1 MAVVFVFALV
11 MTGVGWAAIGAGSG
25 SPKDLV
31 RADPTTRQGAAYRP
45 SLVPVVPEWTSFG
58 GTPVPM
64 PIPSTGQSAVMVQ
77 GVGFLGAT
85 PDEKPV
91 PMASVTKVMT
101 AVIVLQDHPLGHG
114 SGPTF
119 TMTAADN
126 SAYVFAA
133 THDDSNLEVVPGER
147 LNERQLL
154 EALMIPSAD
163 NIADF
168 LARWD
173 AGSIPAFVKKMNAMA
188 RKLGLTGTTYA
199 DASGVDPASQSTAID
214 QAMLGAYAMDVPGMI
229 SVEDHP
235 TMTFPVEGTVVNYN
249 PVVGQDGVI
258 GLKSGF
264 TSAAQGCLVTA
275 ARRPVGGRSVLVV
288 SSTLG
293 QPFNLPEEGNIDL
306 QLLNAASSVLEARP
320 LLDTGQTVAK
330 VVAGWSRAAGTA
342 VVVGDP
348 VEVVGWPG
356 LAVKTIVR
364 PAVPAVPGSMGGWRR
379 GTAVAAVEVWAP
391 GGLDALA
398 FASLNHY
405 LSLAPRGWTPPARG
419 VVSAA
424 AAPRFSA
431 SANSVSASQG

>member
-1 MAVVFVFALV
+1 
-11 MTGVGWAAIGAGSG
+11 
-25 SPKDLV
+25 
-31 RADPTTRQGAAYRP
+31 
-45 SLVPVVPEWTSFG
+45 
-58 GTPVPM
+58 M
-64 PIPSTGQSAVMVQ
+64 PLPSTGQSAVMVQ

-85 PDEKPV
+85 PDEQPV

-101 AVIVLQDHPLGHG
+101 AVIVLQDHPLGNG

-126 SAYVFAA
+126 SAYVYAA
-133 THDDSNLEVVPGER
+133 THDDSNLEVVPGEH
-147 LNERQLL
+147 LTERQLL

-173 AGSIPAFVKKMNAMA
+173 AGSILAFVKKMNAMA
-188 RKLGLTGTTYA
+188 RKLGLTETTYA
-199 DASGVDPASQSTAID
+199 DPSGVDPASQSTAID
-214 QAMLGAYAMDVPGMI
+214 QAILGGYAMGVPGMI

-235 TMTFPVEGTVVNYN
+235 TMTFPVEGTVANYN

-264 TSAAQGCLVTA
+264 TSEAQGCLVTA
-275 ARRPVGGRSVLVV
+275 ARRSVGGRSVLVV

-293 QPFNLPEEGNIDL
+293 QPFDLPEEGDIDL
-306 QLLNAASSVLEARP
+306 QLLNAASSVLEGKQV
-320 LLDTGQTVAK
+320 LFTGQTVAK
-330 VVAGWSRAAGTA
+330 VVAGWTRSASSA

-356 LAVKTIVR
+356 LALKTIVR
-364 PAVPAVPGSMGGWRR
+364 AAVPPVPALAGGWRR

-398 FASLNHY
+398 FAALNRY
-405 LSLAPRGWTPPARG
+405 LSLAPRGWTPPARA
-419 VVSAA
+419 VVSSN
-424 AAPRFSA
+424 APRPSTSA
-431 SANSVSASQG
+431 GPVSASQG